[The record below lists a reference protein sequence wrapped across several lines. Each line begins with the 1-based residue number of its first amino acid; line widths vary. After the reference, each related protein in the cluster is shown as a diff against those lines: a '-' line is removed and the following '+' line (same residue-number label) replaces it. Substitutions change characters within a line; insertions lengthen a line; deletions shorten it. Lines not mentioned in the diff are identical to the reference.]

1 MSVSELE
8 KVLANDKR
16 TFPDNPDVWLKDLA
30 SLINLRLDSVPVVNP
45 PFEGKSPGMWASRVD
60 SVDTANATDTDTWHQ
75 SQFSRNIFW
84 GPCPLN

>member
-45 PFEGKSPGMWASRVD
+45 PFEGKSPGM
-60 SVDTANATDTDTWHQ
+60 
-75 SQFSRNIFW
+75 
-84 GPCPLN
+84 